1 MEEQRI
7 ILSLLVDNTSGVL
20 TRIAGLFA
28 RRGYNID
35 SLTVGVT
42 TNPKISRMTIA
53 SRGDENVL
61 RLITAQLEKQED
73 VRDIKVLRPEASV
86 SRELIL
92 VKVLANQDNR
102 NDILNIANV
111 FRAKTIDVQ
120 KDSMIIE
127 LTGSR
132 PKLKAMLE
140 LLEDYE
146 RRKNVSVGVT
156 CNEKTLSQTFSKS
169 RRRISDRIR
178 PGLTNIMCL
187 TAGNTR

>member
-1 MEEQRI
+1 MEEQQI

-146 RRKNVSVGVT
+146 IVELART
-156 CNEKTLSQTFSKS
+156 
-169 RRRISDRIR
+169 
-178 PGLTNIMCL
+178 GLTGL
-187 TAGNTR
+187 SRGTADVKFF

>member
-1 MEEQRI
+1 MEDQQI

-73 VRDIKVLRPEASV
+73 VRDIKILRPDASV

-92 VKVLANQDNR
+92 VKVAANPDNR
-102 NDILNIANV
+102 NDILNIANI

-127 LTGSR
+127 LTGSK
-132 PKLKAMLE
+132 PKLKAMLD

-146 RRKNVSVGVT
+146 ILELART
-156 CNEKTLSQTFSKS
+156 
-169 RRRISDRIR
+169 
-178 PGLTNIMCL
+178 GLTGL
-187 TAGNTR
+187 SRGTADVKFL

>member
-146 RRKNVSVGVT
+146 IVELART
-156 CNEKTLSQTFSKS
+156 
-169 RRRISDRIR
+169 
-178 PGLTNIMCL
+178 GLTGL
-187 TAGNTR
+187 SRGTADVKFF

>member
-1 MEEQRI
+1 MEDQQI

-73 VRDIKVLRPEASV
+73 VRDIKVLRPDASV

-127 LTGSR
+127 LTGSK

-146 RRKNVSVGVT
+146 IVELART
-156 CNEKTLSQTFSKS
+156 
-169 RRRISDRIR
+169 
-178 PGLTNIMCL
+178 GLTGL
-187 TAGNTR
+187 SRGTADVKFF

>member
-1 MEEQRI
+1 MEDQQI

-73 VRDIKVLRPEASV
+73 VRDIKVLRPDASV

-127 LTGSR
+127 LTGSK
-132 PKLKAMLE
+132 PKLKAMVE

-146 RRKNVSVGVT
+146 IVELART
-156 CNEKTLSQTFSKS
+156 
-169 RRRISDRIR
+169 
-178 PGLTNIMCL
+178 GLTGL
-187 TAGNTR
+187 SRGTADVKFF

>member
-1 MEEQRI
+1 MEDQQI

-73 VRDIKVLRPEASV
+73 VRDIKILRPDASV

-92 VKVLANQDNR
+92 VKVAANQDNR

-111 FRAKTIDVQ
+111 FRAKTVDVQ

-127 LTGSR
+127 LTGSK
-132 PKLKAMLE
+132 PKLKAMLD

-146 RRKNVSVGVT
+146 ILELART
-156 CNEKTLSQTFSKS
+156 
-169 RRRISDRIR
+169 
-178 PGLTNIMCL
+178 GLTGL
-187 TAGNTR
+187 SRGTADVKFF

>member
-1 MEEQRI
+1 MEEQQI

-73 VRDIKVLRPEASV
+73 VRDIKVLRPDASV

-92 VKVLANQDNR
+92 VKVSADQDNR
-102 NDILNIANV
+102 NDILNIATV

-127 LTGSR
+127 LTGSK

-146 RRKNVSVGVT
+146 ILELART
-156 CNEKTLSQTFSKS
+156 
-169 RRRISDRIR
+169 
-178 PGLTNIMCL
+178 GLTGL
-187 TAGNTR
+187 SRGTADVKFL